1 MPTNKEKTVNQ
12 GVNMRKRIYRFAL
25 ITLALIWSGS
35 SAMAQCAMCR
45 GSVES
50 TVSAGETS
58 MASNLN
64 LGILYLFF
72 TPYVMAA
79 VIAYIWY
86 RYSRKNVKKTQTTS
100 HITG

>member
-1 MPTNKEKTVNQ
+1 MMANSLRRFLLTGFFLLLTLVQ
-12 GVNMRKRIYRFAL
+12 GL
-25 ITLALIWSGS
+25 
-35 SAMAQCAMCR
+35 AQCAMCR

-50 TVSAGETS
+50 SVSAGNTT

-72 TPYVMAA
+72 TPYVLAA

-86 RYSRKNVKKTQTTS
+86 KASKKNVKKAQA
-100 HITG
+100 TGSIAG

>member
-1 MPTNKEKTVNQ
+1 ML
-12 GVNMRKRIYRFAL
+12 KRIKRYL
-25 ITLALIWSGS
+25 ITMLLLILATSQGL
-35 SAMAQCAMCR
+35 AQCAMCR

-50 TVSAGETS
+50 SVSAGNTT

-72 TPYVMAA
+72 TPYVLAA

-86 RYSRKNVKKTQTTS
+86 RASKKNVKKAQATS
-100 HITG
+100 SIAG

>member
-1 MPTNKEKTVNQ
+1 MKN
-12 GVNMRKRIYRFAL
+12 RLYRLLL
-25 ITLALIWSGS
+25 ILTAFIWTGS

-50 TVSAGETS
+50 TVSAGDTS

-86 RYSRKNVKKTQTTS
+86 RYSRKNVNKTQTTS